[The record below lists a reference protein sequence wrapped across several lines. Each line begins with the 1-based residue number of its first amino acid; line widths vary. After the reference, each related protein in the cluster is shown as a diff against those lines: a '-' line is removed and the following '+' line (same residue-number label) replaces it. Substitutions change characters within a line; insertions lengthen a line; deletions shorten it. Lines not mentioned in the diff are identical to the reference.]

1 MALVVNTSAMR
12 LGVALGLFAAL
23 SSCGGGGGSGVSST
37 PTPAPGPSAGGTATP
52 TTPTTP
58 TVPAVNYDTAEY
70 QRSTGSVSMNAIAA
84 YNAGATGKD
93 VTVAVLDS
101 GIKTDSPEF
110 TGRIS
115 SASRDIAGSPSRG
128 IQDTAGHGTA
138 ISAVIGAARNGS
150 GNMGV
155 AFESK
160 LLALRTDKPGSC
172 DSGEC
177 SHLDG
182 DLAVAVDTAVAN
194 GARVINMSLGG
205 SVPAGVLVDA
215 IGRAA
220 AAGIVVVIS
229 AGNDNAANPDDFA
242 LVANRASSRNMVI
255 IAGSHTADGTSLSS
269 FSNAAGIGQDHYL
282 VALGESVRTIDHN
295 GTAVLGSGTSFS
307 APQVSGAA
315 ALLAQAFPN
324 LTGAQIVNLLF
335 DSALDLGATGTDS
348 VFGRGKLSLTRAF
361 QPQGQTSLASTAAP
375 LSLASNGSLGAPM
388 GDAGQRGAALGGA
401 IILDGYSRAY
411 AVDLAATLSRTPVN
425 SGLAR
430 HLTGSSRSYSGGNG
444 KVMVSVSVHRD
455 AANARPWVGMAQTG
469 MSAEDTRVARATAG
483 AIISRI
489 SPNSRVAF
497 GFSDS
502 GLGLIDRMSGRSTP
516 AFLVAGDP
524 RATPG
529 FEYQRGNAVAVQ
541 HSFGRADFSMS
552 IENGDAIMWQRRREM
567 RAPYSLASLSM
578 SYDLGALNLNLG
590 AGVLE
595 ESNSVL
601 GSQLSPAFGVGGA
614 TTRLADAAAMLNLS
628 RKWRFTARVR
638 QGWTTVKT
646 SGGLV
651 DKADIITR
659 GFAADLTG
667 EGVFSTMDRLGL
679 RVAQPLRVENGGF
692 NLNVPVSY
700 DYLTGTTGIESRRM
714 SLTPTGREIDVEASY
729 GLPMAGGWIDANL
742 YWRRDPGHIASAP
755 NDKGVALRYSLGF

>member
-37 PTPAPGPSAGGTATP
+37 PTPAPGPSAGGSSNP
-52 TTPTTP
+52 TP
-58 TVPAVNYDTAEY
+58 TVPTVNYDTAEY

-84 YNAGATGKD
+84 YNAGATGRG
-93 VTVAVLDS
+93 VTVAVVDS

-115 SASRDIAGSPSRG
+115 AASRDIAGSPSRG
-128 IQDTAGHGTA
+128 IKDTAGHGTA
-138 ISAVIGAARNGS
+138 VSAVIGAARNGS

-155 AFESK
+155 AFDST
-160 LLALRTDKPGSC
+160 LLALRTDDPGSC
-172 DSGEC
+172 DSSGC
-177 SHLDG
+177 SHLDS

-205 SVPAGVLVDA
+205 SAPAGVLVDA

-229 AGNDNAANPDDFA
+229 AGNDGAADPDDFA
-242 LVANRASSRNMVI
+242 LVANQASSRNMVI
-255 IAGSHTADGTSLSS
+255 IAGSHTTDGTGLSS
-269 FSNAAGIGQDHYL
+269 FSNAAGSGQNHYL
-282 VALGESVRTIDHN
+282 VALGENVRTIDHN

-307 APQVSGAA
+307 APQISGAA

-348 VFGRGKLSLTRAF
+348 IFGRGKLSLTRAF

-375 LSLASNGSLGAPM
+375 LSLTSNGSLGAPM
-388 GDAGQRGAALGGA
+388 GDAGRQGAALGGA

-425 SGLAR
+425 RGLAR

-455 AANARPWVGMAQTG
+455 AGYARPWVGMAQTG
-469 MSAEDTRVARATAG
+469 MTAEDTRVARATAG
-483 AIISRI
+483 AIISRL

-502 GLGLIDRMSGRSTP
+502 GLGLIDRMSGRSAP

-524 RATPG
+524 RSTPG
-529 FEYQRGNAVAVQ
+529 FEHQRGNAVAVQ

-590 AGVLE
+590 ASVLE

-614 TTRLADAAAMLNLS
+614 TTRSADAAAMLNLS
-628 RKWRFTARVR
+628 RKWRFAARLR
-638 QGWTTVKT
+638 QGWTTAKT

-651 DKADIITR
+651 SKADIVTR

-667 EGVFSTMDRLGL
+667 EGLFSTADRLGL

-692 NLNVPVSY
+692 QLNVPVSY

-729 GLPMAGGWIDANL
+729 GLPLAGGWVDANL
-742 YWRRDPGHIASAP
+742 YWRRDPGHIATAP
-755 NDKGVALRYSLGF
+755 NDRGVALRYSLDF